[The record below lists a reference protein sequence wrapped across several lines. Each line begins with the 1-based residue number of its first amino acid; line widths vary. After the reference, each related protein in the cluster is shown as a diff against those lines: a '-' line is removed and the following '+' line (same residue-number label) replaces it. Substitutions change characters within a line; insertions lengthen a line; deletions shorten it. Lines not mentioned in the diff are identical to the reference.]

1 MVMHFHALV
10 DEIRELSLEEKQEM
24 RSLLG
29 KFVAEEQRA
38 AILSNY
44 QESLEEL
51 EKGQLEFS
59 SDTARLKRMLD
70 D

>member
-1 MVMHFHALV
+1 MQFHALV

-29 KFVAEEQRA
+29 RFVAEEQRA

-51 EKGQLEFS
+51 GKGQLEFS
-59 SDTARLKRMLD
+59 SDTARFKRMLD